1 MQNGAP
7 PTPYSDIKE
16 NLGYNCIEYSSL
28 IEILSIDE
36 QNNTIEFKCINKHN
50 NIKSTIKEYLEKMKR
65 YNDITNLNDNCEV
78 HNNQKNEYSKFVNFC
93 FDCKSH
99 LCKECLK
106 TKKHKNHNKS
116 YIFELQPNEEDL
128 NKIKKKFEKIH
139 NDIKNLKI
147 EKENKIKEIKNIIII
162 IKKEKIKN

>member
-16 NLGYNCIEYSSL
+16 NLGYNCIECSSL
-28 IEILSIDE
+28 IKIISLDE

-78 HNNQKNEYSKFVNFC
+78 HNNQKNEYSKYVNYC
-93 FDCKSH
+93 FDCKFH
-99 LCKECLK
+99 LCKKCLK
-106 TKKHKNHNKS
+106 LKKHKNHNKS
-116 YIFELQPNEEDL
+116 
-128 NKIKKKFEKIH
+128 
-139 NDIKNLKI
+139 
-147 EKENKIKEIKNIIII
+147 
-162 IKKEKIKN
+162 